1 MLFTTLPVSTHEQI
15 IIRPIEEADIAVW
28 YGYLSL
34 PEVFTHT
41 SWNLNS
47 ADLLRHYVRNSDSQ
61 TASSKLRFAL
71 ADRGSNALVG
81 TMGFHTVQPENQ
93 SAELTYDLS
102 PSTWGRGVA
111 SGLATDLVIWAHEH
125 VGLVRVQATVLE
137 SNERSMRVLER
148 IGFRREGLLR
158 SFRMVR
164 GTPANFWMYSHVREL
179 K

>member
-1 MLFTTLPVSTHEQI
+1 MLFTTMPVSTHEQVF
-15 IIRPIEEADIAVW
+15 IRPIEEADIAVW

-47 ADLLRHYVRNSDSQ
+47 ADQLRHYVRNSDSQ
-61 TASSKLRFAL
+61 TPSSVLRFAL
-71 ADRGSNALVG
+71 ALRGSNALVG

-102 PSTWGRGVA
+102 PSIWGRGVA
-111 SGLATDLVIWAHEH
+111 SVLGADFVAWVHEH

-137 SNERSMRVLER
+137 SNIRSMRVLER
-148 IGFRREGLLR
+148 IGFTREGLLR
-158 SFRMVR
+158 SYRMVR
-164 GTPANFWMYSHVREL
+164 GTPGNFWMYSHVSEL